1 MKKVVLSGIA
11 LVMVAALG
19 AGLWLYSSLDELAKA
34 ALEKHVPEV
43 IEAPVKV
50 GSVKISPT
58 DGAGAI
64 TGLRIGNPKGFKT
77 EHALAAASIEL
88 AVDPASLTGGTLV
101 IRKIA
106 VAAPDIHYET
116 SDAGSN
122 FDVIQANA
130 NAFVKRHFGE
140 SRKDPKDAGRK
151 MIVEHLSIHDAKVSY
166 APAILQGKSITV
178 PMPNID
184 LRNLGRAK
192 GGVTAGELSA
202 EIIGALKAQVMN
214 AVTRPIKGV
223 TDAVGNAAKG
233 VGDTVKG
240 LFK

>member
-1 MKKVVLSGIA
+1 MKKTLLTGLVVVL
-11 LVMVAALG
+11 AAAIG
-19 AGLWLYSSLDELAKA
+19 AGLWLYSSLDGLVKT
-34 ALEKHVPEV
+34 ALEKGVPEV
-43 IEAPVKV
+43 ILAPVKV
-50 GSVKISPT
+50 ESVKISAT

-64 TGLRIGNPKGFKT
+64 SDLRIGNPKGFKT
-77 EHALAAASIEL
+77 DHALSAASVEL
-88 AVDPASLTGGTLV
+88 AVDPGSLTGGTLV

-106 VAAPDIHYET
+106 VAAPDINYET
-116 SDAGSN
+116 SNAGSN

-130 NAFVKRHFGE
+130 NAFVKRHLGE
-140 SRKDPKDAGRK
+140 RKDDPKEPGRK
-151 MIVEHLSIHDAKVSY
+151 MIVEHLSIRDAKVSY

-178 PMPNID
+178 PMPDID
-184 LRNLGRAK
+184 LRNLGKSR

-202 EIIGALKAQVMN
+202 EVVGALKAQVMH